1 MNRIQGASIQELY
14 DALEE
19 MRKIYKYDVKETY
32 FGSMSDEVS
41 RTQTHIEIHTKDPET
56 GVYIIM
62 QKDIDKKDGW
72 LYE

>member
-1 MNRIQGASIQELY
+1 MNRIQGASIQELN

-19 MRKIYKYDVKETY
+19 MRKVYKFDVKKTY

-41 RTQTHIEIHTKDPET
+41 RTQTHVEIHTQDPET

-62 QKDIDKKDGW
+62 QKDIGKK
-72 LYE
+72 

>member
-1 MNRIQGASIQELY
+1 MNSIQGASIQELY

-32 FGSMSDEVS
+32 FGSMSDGGS
-41 RTQTHIEIHTKDPET
+41 RTQTHVEIHTKDPET

-62 QKDIDKKDGW
+62 QKDIDKKYGVDV
-72 LYE
+72 

>member
-32 FGSMSDEVS
+32 FGSMSDEAS
-41 RTQTHIEIHTKDPET
+41 RAQRHIEIHTKDPET

-62 QKDIDKKDGW
+62 QKDIDK
-72 LYE
+72 

>member
-19 MRKIYKYDVKETY
+19 MRKIYKYDVNETY
-32 FGSMSDEVS
+32 FGSMSNELDRS
-41 RTQTHIEIHTKDPET
+41 QTQVEIHTKDPET

-62 QKDIDKKDGW
+62 QKNIDKKYGVDV
-72 LYE
+72 